1 MSNNYDAGLA
11 LFADSD
17 NLFQDLTPA
26 DESTI
31 AGGSYGYKSKSYK
44 SKSKSKSKGRSFFDF
59 VNTNQVFTLKR
70 QLRD

>member
-11 LFADSD
+11 LFAGSD

-31 AGGSYGYKSKSYK
+31 AGGRR
-44 SKSKSKSKGRSFFDF
+44 GRSGGYSS
-59 VNTNQVFTLKR
+59 NTSGRTR
-70 QLRD
+70 TRTGRGY

>member
-11 LFADSD
+11 LFAGSD

-31 AGGSYGYKSKSYK
+31 AGGRRGSSSNTSGRTRTRTGRGY
-44 SKSKSKSKGRSFFDF
+44 
-59 VNTNQVFTLKR
+59 
-70 QLRD
+70 

>member
-11 LFADSD
+11 LFAGSD

-31 AGGSYGYKSKSYK
+31 AGGRR
-44 SKSKSKSKGRSFFDF
+44 GRSGGRSS
-59 VNTNQVFTLKR
+59 NTSGRTR
-70 QLRD
+70 TRTGRRY

>member
-11 LFADSD
+11 LFAGSD

-31 AGGSYGYKSKSYK
+31 AGGRRGR
-44 SKSKSKSKGRSFFDF
+44 GRSRSGGRSS
-59 VNTNQVFTLKR
+59 NTSGRTR
-70 QLRD
+70 TRTGRG